1 MSKTRKVL
9 GIIMAVALVLNLT
22 AIAVFAADDST
33 TTNEWTIVSDAFTTE
48 PTLNNTFTVSVQLLA
63 DYALGPVQFA
73 LDYDSTSFGIAASGA
88 ISVAG
93 YPYDATVQYNYDSAN
108 GLLRVVI
115 VPDTQGLSTLPAVS
129 LSTAT
134 TIATITLTYLA
145 PGTIEIAND
154 YKTDTNING
163 TLCAFRSLQEDLLD
177 CEAGDLLY
185 GQTPTITAGDHEIGT
200 AAVTELAVIDGTG
213 GVIDNVNMF
222 VYGVEMT
229 EEYQMIEDVFEATS
243 GGYIEVD
250 QSTYTG
256 TGAQVYVFKA
266 DDTLVATYTFILF
279 GDIDGDGEITA
290 IDASVAEFHDAWN
303 YGPTGRIEEEM
314 FLFAGDLDG
323 DMEITAI
330 DASIAEFHDAW
341 NYGPTG
347 RLTQADVIALL

>member
-48 PTLNNTFTVSVQLLA
+48 PTLNDTFTVSVQLLA
-63 DYALGPVQFA
+63 DYDLGPVQFA
-73 LDYDSTSFGIAASGA
+73 LDYDSTSFGIDASGA
-88 ISVAG
+88 VSTTG
-93 YPYDATVQYNYDSAN
+93 YPYDASVSYNYDSAS

-115 VPDTQGLSTLPAVS
+115 VPDTQGLSTLPAVK

-134 TIATITLTYLA
+134 TIATITFTYLA

-185 GQTPTITAGDHEIGT
+185 GQTPTITAGDHEVGS
-200 AAVTELAVIDGTG
+200 AASPELAVKAGTG
-213 GVIDNVNMF
+213 GVIDEARGY

-229 EEYQMIEDVFEATS
+229 EYGQAIEDVFEVT
-243 GGYIEVD
+243 GDGYITVD
-250 QSTYTG
+250 QSTCTG
-256 TGAQVYVFKA
+256 TGAIVSVYNNS
-266 DDTLVATYTFILF
+266 DNLVAAYTFILF
-279 GDIDGDGEITA
+279 GDVDGNGEIDA
-290 IDASVAEFHDAWN
+290 LDAAYIDMHEAWLERLDD
-303 YGPTGRIEEEM
+303 YPDK
-314 FLFAGDLDG
+314 LFAADLDISG
-323 DMEITAI
+323 DA
-330 DASIAEFHDAW
+330 DALDYAYIEMHEAW
-341 NYGPTG
+341 MQRIY
-347 RLTQADVIALL
+347 QADIIAQIS